1 MNDRVPHVLYY
12 KKESICAGC
21 RKLSWYLQ
29 EIEKCRKE
37 SEATKLYQN
46 AVNEM

>member
-1 MNDRVPHVLYY
+1 MINIIYMNDRVPHVLYY
-12 KKESICAGC
+12 KK
-21 RKLSWYLQ
+21 
-29 EIEKCRKE
+29 